1 MELLIKGK
9 NVEIEKTAQD
19 YIKSKISRLE
29 RHLPDIEE
37 VKVEL
42 SQETTKS
49 SDNRY
54 VAQIT
59 INSRGTLLRGE
70 EKGSSLYAAID
81 TVVDVLNRQIERFK
95 DKLYRSKRRVLPFR
109 RELAAE
115 QIQEELEKERGEEGE
130 SKIVRVKR
138 FPVKPMT
145 PEEAVDQME
154 LLSHDFFIFFNPESN
169 RFSVLYR
176 RGDGNYGLI
185 EPELA

>member
-1 MELLIKGK
+1 MELLIKGR
-9 NVEIEKTAQD
+9 NLEIEETAHE
-19 YIKSKISRLE
+19 YIRGKLDRLA
-29 RHLPDIEE
+29 RHLPDIGE

-42 SQETTKS
+42 TRETTKAAEK
-49 SDNRY
+49 RY
-54 VAQIT
+54 VAQVT
-59 INSRGTLLRGE
+59 INTHGTLLRGE
-70 EKGSSLYAAID
+70 ERAATINAAID

-95 DKLYRSKRRVLPFR
+95 DKLYRSRRRTSPLR
-109 RELAAE
+109 RELAIEAIE
-115 QIQEELEKERGEEGE
+115 QEQQESQEEEE
-130 SKIVRVKR
+130 SKIVKVKR

>member
-1 MELLIKGK
+1 MELVIKAK
-9 NVEIEKTAQD
+9 NMEVEKAAQE
-19 YIKSKISRLE
+19 YIRSKLNKLE
-29 RHLPDIEE
+29 RHLPDIAE

-42 SQETTKS
+42 VQEMTKS
-49 SDNRY
+49 AENRF
-54 VAQIT
+54 VAQVT
-59 INSRGTLLRGE
+59 INSHGTLLRGE
-70 EKGSSLYAAID
+70 ERASTVYAAID
-81 TVVDVLNRQIERFK
+81 IVVDVLNRQIERFK
-95 DKLYRSKRRVLPFR
+95 DKLYRSRRRISPFR

-115 QIQEELEKERGEEGE
+115 ELQEERVEESE
-130 SKIVRVKR
+130 SKIVKVKR

-169 RFSVLYR
+169 RFAVLYR

>member
-1 MELLIKGK
+1 MELVIKAK
-9 NVEIEKTAQD
+9 NMEVEKAAQE
-19 YIKSKISRLE
+19 YIRTKLNKLE
-29 RHLPDIEE
+29 RHLPDIAQ

-42 SQETTKS
+42 VQEMTKS
-49 SDNRY
+49 AENRF
-54 VAQIT
+54 VAQVT
-59 INSRGTLLRGE
+59 INSHGTLLRGE
-70 EKGSSLYAAID
+70 ERASTIYAAID
-81 TVVDVLNRQIERFK
+81 IVVDVLNRQIERFK
-95 DKLYRSKRRVLPFR
+95 DKLYRSRRRISPFR

-115 QIQEELEKERGEEGE
+115 EVQEERVEESE
-130 SKIVRVKR
+130 SKIVKVKR

-169 RFSVLYR
+169 QFAVLYR

>member
-1 MELLIKGK
+1 MELVIKAK
-9 NVEIEKTAQD
+9 NMEVEKAAQE
-19 YIKSKISRLE
+19 YIRTKLNKLE
-29 RHLPDIEE
+29 RHLPDIAQ

-42 SQETTKS
+42 VQEMTKS
-49 SDNRY
+49 AENRF
-54 VAQIT
+54 VAQVT
-59 INSRGTLLRGE
+59 INSHGTLLRGE
-70 EKGSSLYAAID
+70 ERASTIYAAID
-81 TVVDVLNRQIERFK
+81 IVVDVLNRQIERFK
-95 DKLYRSKRRVLPFR
+95 DKLYRSRRRISPFR

-115 QIQEELEKERGEEGE
+115 EVQEERVEESE
-130 SKIVRVKR
+130 SKIVKVKR

-169 RFSVLYR
+169 RFAVLYR